1 MSTTK
6 FEKGTIVK
14 FTNSEGV
21 MDGGTIISILK
32 DENGVLY
39 AMLNTLEGANLRIK
53 VDNLIPIKHQR
64 RGVVSD
70 KFKKRIA
77 KEIAEYNQT
86 KFATPPIS
94 TEIYKPKVAPRTER
108 TTGYTPQQLEIKILK
123 DKIADLES
131 ENVKLRDEIENIR
144 CPYETKVLIKTVKAL
159 KQSISDGIILS
170 DDKSQAII
178 PLLDLIM
185 DFNNIQ
191 EEKKE

>member
-1 MSTTK
+1 MYKRKMSTTK

-14 FTNSEGV
+14 FTNAEGV
-21 MDGGTIISILK
+21 MDGGIIISIIK
-32 DENGVLY
+32 DENGVSY

-86 KFATPPIS
+86 KFATLP
-94 TEIYKPKVAPRTER
+94 TDVKPKAPSRTN
-108 TTGYTPQQLEIKILK
+108 GYTPQQLEIKLLK
-123 DKIADLES
+123 DRVVDLES
-131 ENVKLRDEIENIR
+131 ENARLRVEIENTK
-144 CPYETKVLIKTVKAL
+144 CPYETKMLIKTIKAL

-170 DDKSQAII
+170 DDKSQAIA

-185 DFNNIQ
+185 EFNNI
-191 EEKKE
+191 

>member
-14 FTNSEGV
+14 FTNAEGV
-21 MDGGTIISILK
+21 MDGGTIISIIK
-32 DENGVLY
+32 DENGVSY

-53 VDNLIPIKHQR
+53 VANLIPIKHQR

-86 KFATPPIS
+86 KFATPPTGIN
-94 TEIYKPKVAPRTER
+94 PKVTPRTER
-108 TTGYTPQQLEIKILK
+108 TTGYTPQQLDIKLLK
-123 DKIADLES
+123 DRIVDLES
-131 ENVKLRDEIENIR
+131 ENARLRVEIENTK
-144 CPYETKVLIKTVKAL
+144 CPYETKMLIKTIKAL

-170 DDKSQAII
+170 DDKSQAIA

-185 DFNNIQ
+185 EFNNI
-191 EEKKE
+191 

>member
-1 MSTTK
+1 MKTVK

-14 FTNSEGV
+14 FTNAEGV
-21 MDGGTIISILK
+21 MDGGTIISIIK
-32 DENGVLY
+32 DENGVSY

-53 VDNLIPIKHQR
+53 VANLIPIKHQR

-86 KFATPPIS
+86 KFAIPPTGGINQIV
-94 TEIYKPKVAPRTER
+94 TARIER
-108 TTGYTPQQLEIKILK
+108 NVGYTPQQLDIKLLK
-123 DKIADLES
+123 DKVADLES
-131 ENVKLRDEIENIR
+131 ENAKLRDEIENTK
-144 CPYETKVLIKTVKAL
+144 CPYDTKMMIKTIKAL

-170 DDKSQAII
+170 DDKSQAIA

-185 DFNNIQ
+185 EFNNIQ

>member
-1 MSTTK
+1 MSTIK

-14 FTNSEGV
+14 FTNAEGV
-21 MDGGTIISILK
+21 MDGGTIISIIK
-32 DENGVLY
+32 DENGVSY
-39 AMLNTLEGANLRIK
+39 AMLNTLEGANLRIR

-70 KFKKRIA
+70 KFNKRIA

-86 KFATPPIS
+86 KFAIPS
-94 TEIYKPKVAPRTER
+94 TDVKPKVIPKRTER
-108 TTGYTPQQLEIKILK
+108 TSGYTPQQLEIKILK
-123 DKIADLES
+123 DKVANLES
-131 ENVKLRDEIENIR
+131 ENEKLRNEIENVK
-144 CPYETKVLIKTVKAL
+144 CPYEIKTLVKTVKAL

-185 DFNNIQ
+185 EFNNIQ